1 LNEDNMEKN
10 SKIFVAGHNGLVGS
24 AIVRKL
30 QNEGYDNLI
39 LRSRRELD
47 LRDQRAVRN
56 FFSTEKP
63 EYVFLAAAKVG
74 GIIANALAPADFTY
88 DNLAIQ
94 TNVIDSAYR
103 NGVNKLLFL
112 GSACIYPKITSQPIK
127 EEYLLEGKLEPT
139 NEGYA
144 LAKIVGLKLCEYYKQ
159 QYGFNA
165 ISLMPVNL
173 YGPNDNFDPTKSH
186 VIPGM
191 IRKFYDAK
199 KNGLASVSCWGDGSP
214 TREFL
219 HSDDL
224 ADACLF
230 MMNSYNDTQFVNVG
244 SDNEITIKALS
255 EMIKKEIG
263 FEGEIIWDTTYPN
276 GQPLR
281 KLDYTLMDNL
291 GWKSKVSFEEGLRTT
306 VKWFMDHKVINYD
319 IQFGGN

>member
-1 LNEDNMEKN
+1 
-10 SKIFVAGHNGLVGS
+10 
-24 AIVRKL
+24 
-30 QNEGYDNLI
+30 
-39 LRSRRELD
+39 
-47 LRDQRAVRN
+47 
-56 FFSTEKP
+56 
-63 EYVFLAAAKVG
+63 
-74 GIIANALAPADFTY
+74 
-88 DNLAIQ
+88 
-94 TNVIDSAYR
+94 
-103 NGVNKLLFL
+103 LFL

-263 FEGEIIWDTTYPN
+263 FDGEIIWDTTYPN

>member
-1 LNEDNMEKN
+1 MEKN

-30 QNEGYDNLI
+30 RSEGYNNLI
-39 LRSRRELD
+39 LRSRNELD
-47 LRDQRAVRN
+47 LRDQRGVRN

-74 GIIANALAPADFTY
+74 GIIANAQAPADFTY

>member
-1 LNEDNMEKN
+1 MEKN

-30 QNEGYDNLI
+30 RSEGYDNLI
-39 LRSRRELD
+39 LRSRNELD

-74 GIIANALAPADFTY
+74 GIIANAEAPADFTY

-103 NGVNKLLFL
+103 NGVKKLLFL